1 MTERA
6 FEKLPPE
13 KGGYDVYKVRIPY
26 GYTLSERILELT
38 PSDFRYALDN
48 IDYFIKTLEVH
59 SFLKKGKTFEE
70 LMEQQRKEYQEKI
83 KNLTYHVEE
92 LLEESGNY
100 SNVIEETVN
109 KTLKTTIHRHEEEVK
124 FLRKVNEDYKKM
136 NDDLKAMYN
145 TAVENN
151 KHTIEKVERIK
162 DAERKRVEEDYN
174 NVLRKLHEMR
184 AKYETKVAG
193 ARGTIGET
201 AFAEYIEKYTNW
213 RDVENTSKIPQSGDL
228 QCMINKVKTII
239 EVKNYTKDIPTKEV
253 QKFMRDMDSHT
264 ETPFGIFISMNTDI
278 TGKRSTINVDW
289 TEHGQLCILISK
301 FQETDVE
308 YTMKMLEQYAE
319 VANRVYTLH
328 HRCSEEELAMYKE
341 KHNHIK
347 SIITE
352 QISDIAQLIQN
363 IGHDRRILID
373 NLTKQGMM
381 YKNTLEKI
389 KMSAC
394 NTIDIILGARDIV
407 EEQVIEE
414 KKGGLDMFFKKTDVD
429 VKPDVVVVPVVE
441 APVVEMPVV
450 EKKGRKKK
458 GG

>member
-6 FEKLPPE
+6 LEKLPPE
-13 KGGYDVYKVRIPY
+13 KGGYDVYKLRIPY

-38 PSDFRYALDN
+38 PYDFRYALDN

-59 SFLKKGKTFEE
+59 TFLKKGKTFEQIMNE
-70 LMEQQRKEYQEKI
+70 QRKEYQEKI
-83 KNLTYHVEE
+83 KSLEYSIEE
-92 LLEESGNY
+92 LMEERNVC
-100 SNVIEETVN
+100 SNIVEETVN
-109 KTLKTTIHRHEEEVK
+109 KTLKTTTHRHEEEVK

-136 NDDLKAMYN
+136 NDDLKTMYN

-162 DAERKRVEEDYN
+162 DAERKRVEDDYN

-184 AKYETKVAG
+184 AKYETKVAS

-228 QCMINKVKTII
+228 QCMINKVKTIV
-239 EVKNYTKDIPTKEV
+239 EVKNYTKDVPTKEV

-289 TEHGQLCILISK
+289 TEHGQLCIFISK
-301 FQETDVE
+301 FQETDIE

-373 NLTKQGMM
+373 NLTKQGMT
-381 YKNTLEKI
+381 YKNSLEKI

-394 NTIDIILGARDIV
+394 NTIDIILGARDLV
-407 EEQVIEE
+407 EEKEEVVEE
-414 KKGGLDMFFKKTDVD
+414 KKGGLDMFFKKVDVN
-429 VKPDVVVVPVVE
+429 VKPDVVLNVPVVIE
-441 APVVEMPVV
+441 APPAA
-450 EKKGRKKK
+450 KKIRKKK
-458 GG
+458 GE

>member
-1 MTERA
+1 MSQLA
-6 FEKLPPE
+6 LEKLPPE
-13 KGGYDVYKVRIPY
+13 KGPYNIYKLRIPC
-26 GYTLSERILELT
+26 GYIPSERILELT
-38 PSDFRYALDN
+38 PEDFRYALNN

-59 SFLKKGKTFEE
+59 TFLKKGKTFEE
-70 LMEQQRKEYQEKI
+70 LMNKQKEEYEKKI
-83 KNLTYHVEE
+83 KYLENDLDE
-92 LLEESGNY
+92 LLEERNVC
-100 SNVIEETVN
+100 SNIVEETVN
-109 KTLKTTIHRHEEEVK
+109 KTLKTTVQRHEEEVK

-136 NDDLKAMYN
+136 NDDLKGMYN

-174 NVLRKLHEMR
+174 NALRKVHELR

-228 QCMINKVKTII
+228 QCMINKVKTIV
-239 EVKNYTKDIPTKEV
+239 EVKNYTKDVPTKEI

-264 ETPFGIFISMNTDI
+264 ETPFGIFISINTEI
-278 TGKRSTINVDW
+278 TGKRNTINVDW
-289 TEHGQLCILISK
+289 TEHGQLCIFISK

-328 HRCSEEELAMYKE
+328 HRCSEEELSMYKE

-347 SIITE
+347 TIITE
-352 QISDIAQLIQN
+352 QITDIAQLIQN
-363 IGHDRRILID
+363 IGHDRRIMID
-373 NLTKQGMM
+373 NLTKQGIV
-381 YKNTLEKI
+381 YKTALEKI
-389 KMSAC
+389 KLSGS
-394 NTIDIILGARDIV
+394 NIIDLIMGTSDNIQ
-407 EEQVIEE
+407 EEEPVKDETQ
-414 KKGGLDMFFKKTDVD
+414 KGPLDQFFKNTKDQ
-429 VKPDVVVVPVVE
+429 VVESLTIVVEPVPVV
-441 APVVEMPVV
+441 APV
-450 EKKGRKKK
+450 KKVRKRSDK
-458 GG
+458 